1 MPGEEQNSGINVL
14 TKKNVN
20 MIKEGIVDSANLV
33 KTALKIAVS
42 IASSY
47 LTSECA
53 IIKNK
58 NTIDNKPHFRVK
70 L

>member
-1 MPGEEQNSGINVL
+1 
-14 TKKNVN
+14 

>member
-20 MIKEGIVDSANLV
+20 MINEGIVDSANLV

-53 IIKNK
+53 IIKK
-58 NTIDNKPHFRVK
+58 
-70 L
+70 